1 VISQSAL
8 STVRETLPVVGA
20 AIGDITPIFYKRM
33 FTARPDLLRDLFNRG
48 NQAQGEQ
55 QKALAGAIAA
65 YASLLVSDDAP
76 NIDAMMSRIANKHAS
91 LGITEDQYPI
101 VYEHLFAAIGEVLGD
116 AATPE
121 VVDAWTEVYWDMAD
135 ALIKAEKELY
145 ARHDVAPGDV
155 WRDLVVTRRRQESP
169 NTVSLVLSRPDGG
182 VLPQAQPGQ
191 YVSVQ
196 VELPDGANQIRQ
208 YSLTKATARTS
219 WTVTIKA
226 EPGRAEAG
234 IPAGEVSNFIHG
246 NVFEGDTIRCSLPYG
261 DLVVEDSEAPLLLV
275 SAGIG
280 CTPILGALND
290 LVSKESRRPVTVLH
304 ADQSM
309 AAHAHRSEM
318 AQLVRPAARCEHAPL
333 VRAARCPSRHRDGPR
348 RLHQP
353 RRGARRRQCAGL
365 PVRPAAFHEGGSPRP
380 RRTRRA
386 GDEHPLRSLRPR
398 YLGHRA
404 RGSPGLIGPA
414 A

>member
-1 VISQSAL
+1 MISQSAL

-155 WRDLVVTRRRQESP
+155 VARPRRHPPPAGVAEHRQPRPLPPRRRC
-169 NTVSLVLSRPDGG
+169 
-182 VLPQAQPGQ
+182 A
-191 YVSVQ
+191 
-196 VELPDGANQIRQ
+196 A
-208 YSLTKATARTS
+208 
-219 WTVTIKA
+219 
-226 EPGRAEAG
+226 AG
-234 IPAGEVSNFIHG
+234 PAGAV
-246 NVFEGDTIRCSLPYG
+246 RL
-261 DLVVEDSEAPLLLV
+261 
-275 SAGIG
+275 
-280 CTPILGALND
+280 
-290 LVSKESRRPVTVLH
+290 RPG
-304 ADQSM
+304 
-309 AAHAHRSEM
+309 
-318 AQLVRPAARCEHAPL
+318 PAARWCEPDPPVQPDQGHWPDQL
-333 VRAARCPSRHRDGPR
+333 DGDHQGRARSRRGGHPR
-348 RLHQP
+348 R
-353 RRGARRRQCAGL
+353 
-365 PVRPAAFHEGGSPRP
+365 
-380 RRTRRA
+380 
-386 GDEHPLRSLRPR
+386 
-398 YLGHRA
+398 
-404 RGSPGLIGPA
+404 
-414 A
+414 